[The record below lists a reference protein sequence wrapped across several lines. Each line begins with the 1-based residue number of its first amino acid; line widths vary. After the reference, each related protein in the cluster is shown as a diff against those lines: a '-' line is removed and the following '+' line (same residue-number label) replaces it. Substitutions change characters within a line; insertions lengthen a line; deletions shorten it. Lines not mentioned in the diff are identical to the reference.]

1 MPSKAK
7 HDIRLRRA
15 YEAPVKS
22 DGRRVLVD
30 RVWPRGVS
38 RDELTLDEWMREL
51 APSAALRKW
60 FGHDPAKWDVFKERY
75 FRELDG
81 QSEAI
86 GRLLAKA
93 PGPTARRFSRRW
105 LAL

>member
-38 RDELTLDEWMREL
+38 RDELTLDEWTREL
-51 APSAALRKW
+51 APSAA
-60 FGHDPAKWDVFKERY
+60 
-75 FRELDG
+75 
-81 QSEAI
+81 
-86 GRLLAKA
+86 
-93 PGPTARRFSRRW
+93 
-105 LAL
+105 